1 MTRRT
6 RPIVAIPCDHR
17 MIGAHPFHAVGE
29 KYVLAVR
36 DGADAT
42 PLLVPVLDNPI
53 AVNEVLDT
61 VDGILLTGSPSN
73 VDPGLYGGQSSRDGV
88 LHDRRRDTTTIPL
101 IKNAIAQAKPLLAI
115 CRGFQE
121 MNVAFGGSLHQHLE
135 EVPGR
140 LDHREDKSAPLVAQ
154 YAHAHDILI
163 EPSGLLARLA
173 GTTRLKVNSLHGQ
186 GIDRLGTGLVIEAS
200 APDSTVEAIRP
211 YSARNFALG
220 VQWHPEWKFW
230 EDPLSLAILQAFGS
244 ALRN

>member
-1 MTRRT
+1 
-6 RPIVAIPCDHR
+6 
-17 MIGAHPFHAVGE
+17 MIGPHPFHAAGE

-42 PLLVPVLDNPI
+42 PLLVPVLDSPI
-53 AVNEVLDT
+53 AVSEILDM

-73 VDPGLYGGQSSRDGV
+73 VDPALYGGHGSRDGV

-101 IKNAIAQAKPLLAI
+101 IQQAIMQAKPLLAI

-140 LDHREDKSAPLVAQ
+140 LDHREDKAAPLDTQ
-154 YAHAHDILI
+154 YALAHDIHI
-163 EPSGLLARLA
+163 APDGVLAGLA

-186 GIDRLGTGLVIEAS
+186 GIDRLGDGLLVEAL
-200 APDSTVEAIRP
+200 APDSTIEAIRP
-211 YSARNFALG
+211 AAATSFALG
-220 VQWHPEWKFW
+220 VQWHPEWKFRQ
-230 EDPLSLAILQAFGS
+230 DPFSLAILQAFGA